1 MTWTVILFDGESYSR
16 QIFFGSHDGNRA
28 FKEAGQKLAP
38 SSEEGKVILLIPGE
52 HPVYVSPKKA

>member
-28 FKEAGQKLAP
+28 FKEARQKLAP

-52 HPVYVSPKKA
+52 HPVYVSSKKA